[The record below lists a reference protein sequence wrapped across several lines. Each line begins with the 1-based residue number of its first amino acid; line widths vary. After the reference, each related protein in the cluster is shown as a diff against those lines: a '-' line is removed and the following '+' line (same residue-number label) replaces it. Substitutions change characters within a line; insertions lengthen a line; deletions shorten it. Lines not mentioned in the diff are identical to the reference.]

1 MIKKLKKM
9 YFLKKR
15 YDLEI
20 CEYFY
25 NCMVIFE

>member
-9 YFLKKR
+9 YFFKKR
-15 YDLEI
+15 YSLEI
-20 CEYFY
+20 CEDFY